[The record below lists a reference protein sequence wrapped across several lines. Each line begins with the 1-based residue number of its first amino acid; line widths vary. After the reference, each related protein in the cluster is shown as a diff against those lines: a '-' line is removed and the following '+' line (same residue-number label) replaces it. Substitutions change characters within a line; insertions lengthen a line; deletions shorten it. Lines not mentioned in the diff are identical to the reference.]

1 MFLFF
6 FIKEKNCIR
15 WTQQIYF
22 LAVYGSFIA
31 QLVEYCSANAD
42 FRWSSEMFFFR
53 AFIAITTSIV
63 IPSCILIHSLL
74 VTERPLS
81 ACNHCSSRSWTVYI
95 LQAPVQ
101 VTFNVS
107 KKNHTWPE
115 STLWRRPIEKLLTV
129 QQWRKTKSFN
139 GWRNETSNLES
150 PRTKIKIRLLLFCCM
165 LLFFL

>member
-1 MFLFF
+1 MYVILKLLFLKVCWSRTSQWNVIMFLFF

-22 LAVYGSFIA
+22 LPVYGSFIA

-53 AFIAITTSIV
+53 AFIAITTSMV

-81 ACNHCSSRSWTVYI
+81 ACNHCSSRSLTVYI
-95 LQAPVQ
+95 LQAVQ

-107 KKNHTWPE
+107 RW
-115 STLWRRPIEKLLTV
+115 LWLFEH
-129 QQWRKTKSFN
+129 SF
-139 GWRNETSNLES
+139 SDYFS
-150 PRTKIKIRLLLFCCM
+150 F
-165 LLFFL
+165 